1 MELMDLEKE
10 KVAYSTWE
18 ISRLGI
24 GDKTGGHPQL
34 YSIFHRMYKIPKLTV
49 TCFFMIY
56 RFRGSYY
63 SSIESPSL
71 SGDCSVLWEPA
82 PSLWWLYRIWL
93 IKVYIFEEMES
104 LSIVFSKCLVNG
116 KS

>member
-10 KVAYSTWE
+10 KVRVLRSLLRSVDWAQ
-18 ISRLGI
+18 
-24 GDKTGGHPQL
+24 DKTGGHPLL

-63 SSIESPSL
+63 SSIELPSL
-71 SGDCSVLWEPA
+71 SGDCLCFMRASTVTL
-82 PSLWWLYRIWL
+82 
-93 IKVYIFEEMES
+93 MT
-104 LSIVFSKCLVNG
+104 SIG
-116 KS
+116 YD